1 MNILVLA
8 PQWPDPPR
16 QGAAIRNFHILQ
28 HLARRH
34 TVTLLTFRPEG
45 EIEEAR
51 IKSLCLRAEALPLPT
66 RSTAERLKTLMASP
80 LPDMAWR
87 LHSKP
92 MRERVVELCRQ
103 DHFDAIHVEGIEMAP
118 YGLLAQ
124 QIQNQKSKHKRPAF
138 KIQDLKSNIESSMVY
153 DAHNAEYLLQRRAF
167 TTDAMRADRLPKA
180 AYSLAQW
187 WRLRRF
193 EREICLASRHVLTV
207 SEADAAALR
216 RLVPSIAGRITLL
229 PNGVDPAYWS
239 RDAAYPRSDMPASD
253 TLVFDGSMDFRPN
266 VDAVTWFASQVWP
279 LIRVER
285 PGAQFFIVGRN
296 PSPAVLSLRNAP
308 GITVTGEVDDPRGW
322 VAGAKVYVVPMRMG
336 GGVRLKV
343 LQAMAMGCAIVS
355 TPMGAEGIDVRH
367 GREMLIHR
375 SAPDFARAI
384 LSLFAD
390 KERRDN
396 LGNAARELAAARY
409 SWEGL
414 LPTLDRVY
422 PISMA

>member
-28 HLARRH
+28 YLARRH
-34 TVTLLTFRPEG
+34 TVTLLTFKPEG
-45 EIEEAR
+45 EIEESR

-66 RSTAERLKTLMASP
+66 RSTAARLKTLVSSP

-87 LHSKP
+87 LHSNL
-92 MRERVVELCRQ
+92 MRERVAELCRQ
-103 DHFDAIHVEGIEMAP
+103 EHFDAIHVEGIEMAP
-118 YGLLAQ
+118 YGLLAK
-124 QIQNQKSKHKRPAF
+124 QIQNRKSK
-138 KIQDLKSNIESSMVY
+138 IENSLAY

-167 TTDAMRADRLPKA
+167 TTDAPHPARSPKA

-193 EREICLASRHVLTV
+193 EREVCLASRHVLAV
-207 SEADAAALR
+207 SEADAAALH
-216 RLVPSIAGRITLL
+216 RLAPSIAGRITLL

-239 RDAAYPRSDMPASD
+239 RDAAYPSPDMPASGD

-266 VDAVTWFASQVWP
+266 VDAVTWFASEVWP
-279 LIRVER
+279 LIRIER

-296 PSPAVLSLRNAP
+296 PSPAVISLRSTP
-308 GITVTGEVDDPRGW
+308 GIIVTGTVDDPRGW
-322 VAGAKVYVVPMRMG
+322 VAGGTVYVVPMRMG

-343 LQAMAMGCAIVS
+343 LQAMSMGCAIVS

-375 SAPDFARAI
+375 SASDFAQAT
-384 LSLFAD
+384 LSLLAD
-390 KERRDN
+390 EERRAS
-396 LGNAARELAAARY
+396 LSHAARELAASRF
-409 SWEGL
+409 SWERL
-414 LPTLDRVY
+414 LPVLDRIY